1 MKKGKSLIRKK
12 LKGNTVMGVM
22 DKEKEKG
29 QLYMKEERQ
38 NKKKIERCNR
48 KIVMNGK

>member
-29 QLYMKEERQ
+29 
-38 NKKKIERCNR
+38 
-48 KIVMNGK
+48 